1 MCEGG
6 EGGREKKGMSGVRN
20 REKIV
25 GGPGGGGPLKNICVP
40 MSGKEQKRSVCV
52 WGRGGM
58 KNRLVCVLVLGG
70 GGDIF

>member
-6 EGGREKKGMSGVRN
+6 GGREKKGMSGVRN

-25 GGPGGGGPLKNICVP
+25 GGPGGGPLKNICVP